1 MKTAASGNHQPESGT
16 SVALSGE
23 LNTNEADFQASPS
36 FVGPKDG
43 FVYTT
48 KDQGTGYYKDTPLHL
63 RKPAAKAKP
72 AMLKTNSSIVKNIPR
87 RNVPLPDAKKR
98 KTGEAG
104 RGLSVVCCCVAAAN
118 AFERPLQL
126 ATSSLRH
133 VLSYALRQ

>member
-1 MKTAASGNHQPESGT
+1 MKTAASGNHQEETGT

-23 LNTNEADFQASPS
+23 PNTKEADFQASS
-36 FVGPKDG
+36 NFVGPKNG

-48 KDQGTGYYKDTPLHL
+48 GEQGTGYYKDTPLHL

-98 KTGEAG
+98 KTAPHGKASVLHAQYK
-104 RGLSVVCCCVAAAN
+104 RFGLS
-118 AFERPLQL
+118 R
-126 ATSSLRH
+126 TK
-133 VLSYALRQ
+133 